1 MYDKLLETMDA
12 VEMSQLDAEI
22 SVLESLIESY
32 DKSIMILENSDDTTD
47 LSAFD
52 VFQEGET
59 WDKFKED
66 TKAPILGNKDEGI
79 GKRIAMFIPRLIAAI
94 IRLCKN
100 LFRKNKKITQKMES
114 DVAEMKRGIQ
124 QSSEVPTSTTQETP
138 PAKQPEPTK
147 NKDTTEDEINQSL
160 ADLQKNAPTIKSSSG
175 EVYKSIQSI
184 LFAHDSTGGF
194 DRVFL
199 EKGWFGDCK
208 SRLQNAFDSGMDNA
222 AELQKHLDTITALI
236 KNLKT
241 PFSELQTRYHNGG
254 TSIQIKDSEFVA
266 KMEQFEK
273 MNKEDIN
280 ACNDLILFVQENIQ
294 KLQDIKKPEEQTDE
308 SQLISKILRQYN
320 RFLKMLNGY
329 VTTIWQAWEHDRGA
343 RDQARIIST

>member
-1 MYDKLLETMDA
+1 MYDKLLETMDV

-52 VFQEGET
+52 VFQEGEK

-66 TKAPILGNKDEGI
+66 ANAPILGNKDESI
-79 GKRIAMFIPRLIAAI
+79 AKRIAMFIPRLIAAI
-94 IRLCKN
+94 IRLCKK
-100 LFRKNKKITQKMES
+100 LFQKNKKITQKMEA
-114 DVAEMKRGIQ
+114 DVAEMKQDIQ
-124 QSSEVPTSTTQETP
+124 QSSKVSTSATQETP
-138 PAKQPEPTK
+138 PAKQPEPVE

-160 ADLQKNAPTIKSSSG
+160 ANLQKNAPATRSSSG
-175 EVYKSIQSI
+175 DVYKSIQSI
-184 LFAHDSTGGF
+184 LFTHDSTGDF

-199 EKGWFGDCK
+199 EGGWFDNCK
-208 SRLQNAFDSGMDNA
+208 SKIQDAFNAGTDNA
-222 AELQKHLDTITALI
+222 TALQKHLDTITALV

-241 PFSELQTRYHNGG
+241 PCSELQARYHTGG

-273 MNKEDIN
+273 MNKDDID
-280 ACNDLILFVQENIQ
+280 ACNELILFVQENIQ
-294 KLQDIKKPEEQTDE
+294 KLQNIKKPEEQTDE

-320 RFLKMLNGY
+320 RFLKMLNTY
-329 VTTIWQAWEHDRGA
+329 VTTIWQAWEHDKGA